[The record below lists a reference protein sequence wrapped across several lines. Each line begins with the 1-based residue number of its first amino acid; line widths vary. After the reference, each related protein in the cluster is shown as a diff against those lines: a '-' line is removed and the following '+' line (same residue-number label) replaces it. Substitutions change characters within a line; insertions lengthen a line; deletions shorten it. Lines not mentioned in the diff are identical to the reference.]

1 MNTYGYGRERVI
13 DMDNK
18 ALAKLVLLVG
28 GLVLVALVLFA
39 SIAYV
44 PTGHVGVLTMFG
56 KVTGD
61 YLPEGVHLVN
71 PLKVNNKM
79 SIRTQELKEAASVPS
94 SEGLIITLDT
104 SLLFHL
110 NPEKAPEVF
119 QRIGPNYINVVVE
132 PNLRSAIRSVT
143 AAHRAD
149 ALYSAEREKVAQQ
162 IYAELQR
169 ELGPRG
175 VAIENVLL
183 REVQLPPTLKQS
195 IEEKQRAEQESLAM
209 AFRLDRERQEADRK
223 RIEAEGIRDFQ
234 RTVSQGINE
243 QLLTWKGIE
252 TTEKLATSPN
262 AKIVVVGAGAGRSGL
277 PLILGGN

>member
-18 ALAKLVLLVG
+18 AIAKLALLAG
-28 GLVLVALVLFA
+28 GLVLLALLLFA

-44 PTGHVGVLTMFG
+44 PTGHVGVLTLFG
-56 KVTGD
+56 KVTGES
-61 YLPEGVHLVN
+61 LPEGVHLVN

-162 IYAELQR
+162 IYTELQR

-183 REVQLPPTLKQS
+183 REVQLPATLKQS

-262 AKIVVVGAGAGRSGL
+262 TKIVVVGGGTGRGGL
-277 PLILGGN
+277 PIILGGN

>member
-1 MNTYGYGRERVI
+1 MNTYGYGRDRVI
-13 DMDNK
+13 DMDSK
-18 ALAKLVLLVG
+18 TMAKLVLIG
-28 GLVLVALVLFA
+28 GGVVLIALLLFA

-44 PTGHVGVLTMFG
+44 PTGHVGVLTLFG

-61 YLPEGVHLVN
+61 YLPEGVHIVN
-71 PLKVNNKM
+71 PFKVNNKI

-110 NPEKAPEVF
+110 NPEKAPEAF

-149 ALYSAEREKVAQQ
+149 ALYSAERERVAQQ
-162 IYAELQR
+162 IFAELDR
-169 ELGPRG
+169 ELGRRG
-175 VAIENVLL
+175 IAVENVLL

-195 IEEKQRAEQESLAM
+195 IEEKQRAEQEALAM

-252 TTEKLATSPN
+252 TTEKLAASPN
-262 AKIVVVGAGAGRSGL
+262 TKIVVVGGAGGRAGL